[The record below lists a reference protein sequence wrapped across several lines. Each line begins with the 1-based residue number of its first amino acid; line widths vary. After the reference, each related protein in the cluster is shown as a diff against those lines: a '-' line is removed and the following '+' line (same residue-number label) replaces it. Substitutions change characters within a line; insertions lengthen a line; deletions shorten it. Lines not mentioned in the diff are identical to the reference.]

1 VDGDGADAPASALSV
16 EFRATAALLSELN
29 ERSAMARR
37 VHLEEIDKSSND
49 LQGALEASV
58 VTINFEAEAAT
69 EKLSWQ
75 PSLTRW
81 TS

>member
-1 VDGDGADAPASALSV
+1 
-16 EFRATAALLSELN
+16 
-29 ERSAMARR
+29 MARR